1 MALLDDEE
9 LLKSTIS
16 ATPRN
21 QILGLLSDFIAQGYD
36 PRRTQQ
42 MQGISKFLMAP
53 EISQTL
59 DLLSYDPSGRSLF
72 TGAGGLG
79 GTTRMRPEALDALLT
94 LAPMAGP
101 AARLAG
107 RGIMATKGLPVGAS
121 IKNVG
126 KTDLVTGLPLNSDG
140 TVTLFHHTN
149 KTAAEQIAKSG
160 RLKSAGE
167 PSVYLTTEK
176 ATTTGYGDVAVPVRV
191 KPSLLNLDDEF
202 PSGRMDFRIDTGKP
216 KGSVPV
222 TVEKQSF
229 QYPQQAA
236 LDLAQQRAALPV
248 EQGGLGLPGSNTAE
262 QRAAAMG
269 GKDMVH
275 FSRAGG
281 DYQTLDSGK
290 YAIAPFDAVGTH
302 VGTPQ
307 AAMERFQNTVGY
319 KVNNPNYANDELR
332 GVTYPVTILG
342 NKPLMNQNGMPFG
355 EDDLSALLRQQGGH
369 NYSDIQG
376 GKMTYQDMNADLR
389 KKLFEE
395 QGYTSIPYYNE
406 VEGKGSIS
414 YIVPPE
420 NIRSRFAAFDPF
432 RRSSAIAATMG
443 AAAPDLLAAQQDEEM
458 RKLQQLGLLGMVAP

>member
-1 MALLDDEE
+1 MGFSVLNPDYQA
-9 LLKSTIS
+9 IQNV
-16 ATPRN
+16 ARPAYG
-21 QILGLLSDFIAQGYD
+21 LGLAAQ
-36 PRRTQQ
+36 
-42 MQGISKFLMAP
+42 
-53 EISQTL
+53 
-59 DLLSYDPSGRSLF
+59 
-72 TGAGGLG
+72 
-79 GTTRMRPEALDALLT
+79 
-94 LAPMAGP
+94 LAPF
-101 AARLAG
+101 LAP
-107 RGIMATKGLPVGAS
+107 ITKGLPVGAS

-126 KTDLVTGLPLNSDG
+126 SKFV
-140 TVTLFHHTN
+140 
-149 KTAAEQIAKSG
+149 
-160 RLKSAGE
+160 
-167 PSVYLTTEK
+167 
-176 ATTTGYGDVAVPVRV
+176 
-191 KPSLLNLDDEF
+191 
-202 PSGRMDFRIDTGKP
+202 
-216 KGSVPV
+216 
-222 TVEKQSF
+222 
-229 QYPQQAA
+229 YPQDKA
-236 LDLAQQRAALPV
+236 LRLAQQRAALPV
-248 EQGGLGLPGSNTAE
+248 EQGGLGLRAGNTAE
-262 QRAAAMG
+262 QRAKAMG

-281 DYQTLDSGK
+281 DYTTLDSGK
-290 YAIAPFDAVGTH
+290 FAIAPFDAVGTH

-319 KVNNPNYANDELR
+319 KVNNPNYSNDELR

-432 RRSSAIAATMG
+432 RRSAAIAASMG
-443 AAAPDLLAAQQDEEM
+443 VAAPDLLAAQQDEEM

>member
-59 DLLSYDPSGRSLF
+59 DRLSYDPSGRSLF

-79 GTTRMRPEALDALLT
+79 GTTRMRPEALDAALAV
-94 LAPMAGP
+94 APMAGP

-107 RGIMATKGLPVGAS
+107 RGVMATKGLPVGAS
-121 IKNVG
+121 IKNIG
-126 KTDLVTGLPLNSDG
+126 KTDLITGLPLNADG

-149 KTAAEQIAKSG
+149 KTAAEQITKSG
-160 RLKSAGE
+160 RLRSAGE

-176 ATTTGYGDVAVPVRV
+176 TTNTGYGDVAVPVRV

-202 PSGRMDFRIDTGKP
+202 PSGRMDFSIDTGKP

-222 TVEKQSF
+222 TVEKQSP
-229 QYPQQAA
+229 QAPQQAA

-248 EQGGLGLPGSNTAE
+248 EQGGLGLLGSNTAE
-262 QRAAAMG
+262 QRAKAMG
-269 GKDMVH
+269 FDLETFHGTDSPSIASLDPKRTKIIEGV
-275 FSRAGG
+275 FSSTNPASASTYAFGAADKGRAGIESSPNVMPLLLNSAAH
-281 DYQTLDSGK
+281 QRMLSSFNKDSIDSFRKSGQSGV
-290 YAIAPFDAVGTH
+290 YRPESEVAVT
-302 VGTPQ
+302 
-307 AAMERFQNTVGY
+307 F
-319 KVNNPNYANDELR
+319 NP
-332 GVTYPVTILG
+332 
-342 NKPLMNQNGMPFG
+342 
-355 EDDLSALLRQQGGH
+355 DD
-369 NYSDIQG
+369 
-376 GKMTYQDMNADLR
+376 
-389 KKLFEE
+389 
-395 QGYTSIPYYNE
+395 
-406 VEGKGSIS
+406 
-414 YIVPPE
+414 
-420 NIRSRFAAFDPF
+420 IRSRFAAFDPF
-432 RRSSAIAATMG
+432 RRSAAVAATMG

>member
-1 MALLDDEE
+1 MGFSVLNPQYESIQRTAKPAFALGTL
-9 LLKSTIS
+9 
-16 ATPRN
+16 
-21 QILGLLSDFIAQGYD
+21 LGL
-36 PRRTQQ
+36 
-42 MQGISKFLMAP
+42 AP
-53 EISQTL
+53 
-59 DLLSYDPSGRSLF
+59 F
-72 TGAGGLG
+72 
-79 GTTRMRPEALDALLT
+79 
-94 LAPMAGP
+94 
-101 AARLAG
+101 
-107 RGIMATKGLPVGAS
+107 TKGLPVGAS

-126 KTDLVTGLPLNSDG
+126 KNFPTSITDRSEVKNVANDFASQFKQMGFDVTVDHSGSKAGASSYLRVSDPQTGRFLSKPIRISDHSKGARELDANINVLNPQEDFAKITSTLNDMRAKGDTLVFKQDRYAQELIANGIKP
-140 TVTLFHHTN
+140 
-149 KTAAEQIAKSG
+149 KTAYQRA
-160 RLKSAGE
+160 R
-167 PSVYLTTEK
+167 TEITE
-176 ATTTGYGDVAVPVRV
+176 AQLSPA
-191 KPSLLNLDDEF
+191 
-202 PSGRMDFRIDTGKP
+202 
-216 KGSVPV
+216 
-222 TVEKQSF
+222 
-229 QYPQQAA
+229 PQQAA

-248 EQGGLGLPGSNTAE
+248 EQGGLGLLAGNTAE
-262 QRAAAMG
+262 QRAKAMG

-281 DYQTLDSGK
+281 DYTTLDSGK
-290 YAIAPFDAVGTH
+290 FAIAPFDAVGTH

-432 RRSSAIAATMG
+432 RRSAAIAASMG
-443 AAAPDLLAAQQDEEM
+443 VAAPDLLAAQQDEEM